1 MGGQRQIGQPVLP
14 FATPDVGSPLPQP
27 IRRLLKRAELGMG
40 STSPGRPTNGPSSQR
55 IQWGLPWGMEG
66 WPAGSAPVGPGGGAC
81 AEAESEGQHEADVGG
96 GLRGRGCGG
105 LSRASGDGVR
115 AGQPAEAGLGGD
127 RRVGRR
133 RAKHPGPPAS
143 GGAAWLCRV
152 ARRTRGRGSTD
163 ERVVDALFLRLRRDS
178 LPLLL
183 LL

>member
-1 MGGQRQIGQPVLP
+1 MIGQDSLGEKTKKLP
-14 FATPDVGSPLPQP
+14 RAVVRVGLNES
-27 IRRLLKRAELGMG
+27 LGMG
-40 STSPGRPTNGPSSQR
+40 SASPPSSQR
-55 IQWGLPWGMEG
+55 IQWGLPWGMEV
-66 WPAGSAPVGPGGGAC
+66 WSAGSAPVGPGGGAC
-81 AEAESEGQHEADVGG
+81 AEAESEGQYEADVGG

-115 AGQPAEAGLGGD
+115 AGQSAAAGLGGD

-143 GGAAWLCRV
+143 GGAAWFCRV
-152 ARRTRGRGSTD
+152 ARRTRGRGLTD
-163 ERVVDALFLRLRRDS
+163 EWVVDALFLRLRRDS